1 MTALKLDHVSKT
13 RGHGPRAV
21 TALKDVSFEAFPGD
35 IVLTEGPSGAGKT
48 TMLTVSAGLLTP
60 DRGSVFLG
68 GRVLS
73 EMSGSERRAHRA
85 RNVGFVFQR
94 ANLLEGLTV
103 RENILLAA
111 VLARVAREEAEDSAS
126 KLMTAIGI
134 DELGDRRPDEL
145 SGGEEH
151 RVAVARAL
159 VHKPSVVFADEP
171 TGNLARV
178 SGRAVAETLATLA
191 HERGVC
197 VIIASHDA
205 RLREFATRRLWME
218 DGEIREVAAA

>member
-1 MTALKLDHVSKT
+1 MTAMKLDHVSKT
-13 RGHGPRAV
+13 RGHGRRAV
-21 TALKDVSFEAFPGD
+21 TALKAVSFEAFPGD

-60 DRGSVFLG
+60 DQGRVFLG

-73 EMSGSERRAHRA
+73 EMSAAERRAHRA

-94 ANLLEGLTV
+94 ANLLDGLTV
-103 RENILLAA
+103 RENILLAT
-111 VLARVAREEAEDSAS
+111 VLARIVREEAEDRAS
-126 KLMTAIGI
+126 QLMTAIGI
-134 DELGDRRPDEL
+134 DELGDRRPNEL

-171 TGNLARV
+171 TGNLDSV
-178 SGRAVAETLATLA
+178 SGRAVAEALATLA
-191 HERGVC
+191 RERGVC
-197 VIIASHDA
+197 VIMASHDA

-218 DGEIREVAAA
+218 DGEIREVAT